1 LNSQGQ
7 GVIKCL
13 TASFVAAAFLCAAL
27 YVLGT
32 ETEVM
37 ASASLTDQKADRL
50 DIQANE
56 ISCGEWPYYHHSCL
70 RDLKKPDGRARKVR
84 VISAAN
90 HRRPTFLKSL
100 TKIALPN

>member
-1 LNSQGQ
+1 M
-7 GVIKCL
+7 IKCL

-70 RDLKKPDGRARKVR
+70 RDLKKSDGRARKVR
-84 VISAAN
+84 VISLAN
-90 HRRPTFLKSL
+90 HRRPTFPNSL
-100 TKIALPN
+100 MKLALPN

>member
-1 LNSQGQ
+1 
-7 GVIKCL
+7 VIKFL
-13 TASFVAAAFLCAAL
+13 TASFVAATFLGAAL

-37 ASASLTDQKADRL
+37 ASASLTGQKADRL
-50 DIQANE
+50 E
-56 ISCGEWPYYHHSCL
+56 ESSCGDWPYYHHSCL
-70 RDLKKPDGRARKVR
+70 RDLKKSDGHARKVR
-84 VISAAN
+84 VISPAN

>member
-1 LNSQGQ
+1 
-7 GVIKCL
+7 VIKFL
-13 TASFVAAAFLCAAL
+13 TASFVAATFLGAAL

-37 ASASLTDQKADRL
+37 ASASQTGQKADRL
-50 DIQANE
+50 DIQSNE
-56 ISCGEWPYYHHSCL
+56 SSCGDWPYYHHSCL
-70 RDLKKPDGRARKVR
+70 RDLKKSDGGARKVR

-100 TKIALPN
+100 TKKALPN

>member
-1 LNSQGQ
+1 M
-7 GVIKCL
+7 IKFL
-13 TASFVAAAFLCAAL
+13 TASVVAATFLCAAL

-37 ASASLTDQKADRL
+37 ASASLTAQKADRL
-50 DIQANE
+50 DIQSSE

-84 VISAAN
+84 VTSAAN
-90 HRRPTFLKSL
+90 HRRPTFLKSIV
-100 TKIALPN
+100 KIALPN

>member
-1 LNSQGQ
+1 
-7 GVIKCL
+7 VIKFL
-13 TASFVAAAFLCAAL
+13 TASFVAATFLGAAL

-37 ASASLTDQKADRL
+37 ASASLTGQKADRL
-50 DIQANE
+50 DIQSNE
-56 ISCGEWPYYHHSCL
+56 SSCGDWPYYHHSCL
-70 RDLKKPDGRARKVR
+70 RDLKKSDGHARKVR
-84 VISAAN
+84 VISPAN

>member
-1 LNSQGQ
+1 M
-7 GVIKCL
+7 IKFL
-13 TASFVAAAFLCAAL
+13 TASFVAATFLGPAL

-37 ASASLTDQKADRL
+37 ASASLIGQKADRL
-50 DIQANE
+50 DIQSNE
-56 ISCGEWPYYHHSCL
+56 SSCGDWPYYHHSCL
-70 RDLKKPDGRARKVR
+70 RNLKKSNGRARKVR
-84 VISAAN
+84 VISLAN

>member
-1 LNSQGQ
+1 
-7 GVIKCL
+7 VIKFL
-13 TASFVAAAFLCAAL
+13 TASFVAATFLGGSL

-37 ASASLTDQKADRL
+37 ASASQTGQKADRL
-50 DIQANE
+50 DIQSNV
-56 ISCGEWPYYHHSCL
+56 ISCGDWPYYHHSCL

-90 HRRPTFLKSL
+90 HRQPTFLKSL

>member
-1 LNSQGQ
+1 M
-7 GVIKCL
+7 IKFL
-13 TASFVAAAFLCAAL
+13 TASVVAATFLCAAL

-37 ASASLTDQKADRL
+37 ASASLTAQKADRL
-50 DIQANE
+50 DIQSSE

-90 HRRPTFLKSL
+90 HRRPTFLKSIA
-100 TKIALPN
+100 KIALPN